1 MPVRHDTDP
10 PVHPYPFP
18 PPPER
23 RCDAGGGP
31 SDEDLQLSAT
41 LPEVIATRRN
51 RAVERATELAAQLE
65 EGDSRSLSAQT
76 AIEEALRDVR
86 HYSSLAVDLREVADD
101 TAVYTAGNGRSVVAD
116 LRAQAQ
122 GDRGARVRLDAS
134 RRAIAAEGG
143 PERRDLDESTTV
155 ATVPDWLI
163 AESRPSAIKRAPLLT
178 IAAKPLRRSGL
189 QLRLPTFDTEP
200 AAGPQ
205 NGLNAALPTATFAD
219 DDMEAPVRTFGCQ
232 VDIALQM
239 IDQSPLAVD
248 RHVLPALTAAVDAAI
263 EESLWTGDGT
273 GGHVTGI
280 IETTGINTESYTS
293 TAPTLV
299 GAIPAIETLVREVE
313 TAGGWG
319 GSPVLTMHPRRLSW
333 CRQASAVE
341 GVSLD
346 WSPPPFDGA
355 TCGWFGGNVA
365 VIADSAIPTTLG
377 TGTSEDVIAAMRSLD
392 VLDLYVSAPRVR
404 VNEGVSVSNQL
415 TATIT
420 VSRMVAMSA
429 ERLAGAVGILSGA
442 GLAAP

>member
-1 MPVRHDTDP
+1 M
-10 PVHPYPFP
+10 
-18 PPPER
+18 
-23 RCDAGGGP
+23 
-31 SDEDLQLSAT
+31 
-41 LPEVIATRRN
+41 
-51 RAVERATELAAQLE
+51 
-65 EGDSRSLSAQT
+65 T
-76 AIEEALRDVR
+76 AI
-86 HYSSLAVDLREVADD
+86 
-101 TAVYTAGNGRSVVAD
+101 
-116 LRAQAQ
+116 
-122 GDRGARVRLDAS
+122 
-134 RRAIAAEGG
+134 RRI
-143 PERRDLDESTTV
+143 
-155 ATVPDWLI
+155 
-163 AESRPSAIKRAPLLT
+163 LL
-178 IAAKPLRRSGL
+178 
-189 QLRLPTFDTEP
+189 
-200 AAGPQ
+200 
-205 NGLNAALPTATFAD
+205 
-219 DDMEAPVRTFGCQ
+219 
-232 VDIALQM
+232 
-239 IDQSPLAVD
+239 
-248 RHVLPALTAAVDAAI
+248 ALTGTDAVDAAI

>member
-143 PERRDLDESTTV
+143 PDACAVDTGGDDPTAGDPTV
-155 ATVPDWLI
+155 VT
-163 AESRPSAIKRAPLLT
+163 
-178 IAAKPLRRSGL
+178 
-189 QLRLPTFDTEP
+189 P
-200 AAGPQ
+200 AAGDPTPDS
-205 NGLNAALPTATFAD
+205 AALARAT
-219 DDMEAPVRTFGCQ
+219 T
-232 VDIALQM
+232 
-239 IDQSPLAVD
+239 
-248 RHVLPALTAAVDAAI
+248 PARYFT
-263 EESLWTGDGT
+263 WK
-273 GGHVTGI
+273 
-280 IETTGINTESYTS
+280 
-293 TAPTLV
+293 
-299 GAIPAIETLVREVE
+299 
-313 TAGGWG
+313 
-319 GSPVLTMHPRRLSW
+319 
-333 CRQASAVE
+333 
-341 GVSLD
+341 
-346 WSPPPFDGA
+346 
-355 TCGWFGGNVA
+355 
-365 VIADSAIPTTLG
+365 
-377 TGTSEDVIAAMRSLD
+377 
-392 VLDLYVSAPRVR
+392 
-404 VNEGVSVSNQL
+404 
-415 TATIT
+415 
-420 VSRMVAMSA
+420 
-429 ERLAGAVGILSGA
+429 
-442 GLAAP
+442 